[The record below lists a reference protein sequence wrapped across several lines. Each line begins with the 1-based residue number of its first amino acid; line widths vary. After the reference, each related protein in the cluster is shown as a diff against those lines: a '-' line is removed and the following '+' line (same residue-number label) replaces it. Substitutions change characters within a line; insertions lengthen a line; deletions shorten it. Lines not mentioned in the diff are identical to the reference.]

1 MEFSAGT
8 TVRYNSTP
16 PTSGPHSG
24 FTIATGIYDS
34 PVRDAQAVHA
44 MEHGHVIIHYAPDVS
59 TQDIAVLHRI
69 AKHYPVDVILA
80 PHPGLPDP
88 LQVARYRERHS
99 VSGAKSD
106 TADAHTLADMV
117 RTDRHHLRPIA
128 GDSVEAEA
136 VKVITRTQDA
146 DLGTYQASAA
156 AAPRPAGVLPGRV
169 ERLRRPDR
177 PRCAAI
183 AGRRT

>member
-1 MEFSAGT
+1 MDSPHISQADEG

-59 TQDIAVLHRI
+59 TQDIAVLHR
-69 AKHYPVDVILA
+69 YPVDVILT

-88 LQVARYRERHS
+88 IALTAWGRIDLLPALNEPRTEKFISALRGRYNHGWTRPNDCPVAR
-99 VSGAKSD
+99 
-106 TADAHTLADMV
+106 
-117 RTDRHHLRPIA
+117 
-128 GDSVEAEA
+128 
-136 VKVITRTQDA
+136 
-146 DLGTYQASAA
+146 
-156 AAPRPAGVLPGRV
+156 
-169 ERLRRPDR
+169 
-177 PRCAAI
+177 
-183 AGRRT
+183 